1 MVKQFKAKKSTIFLS
16 LLLISTFVSCSKI
29 DKETILS
36 PNVTE
41 DIKVE
46 ENEVKVTLEKGNSY
60 LNDNDFANAKLTYEK
75 ATSID
80 KVNKDIYLQIKDKY
94 LELTRFDDALYFVQ
108 LALNNN
114 TDIDNM
120 KIISDNIKSKFE
132 ITSIDKSLYEGESYT
147 LPSELST
154 KINNENVS
162 IPVTW
167 NNSVINTST
176 AGTFSY
182 LGTNKEY
189 SRQFNAT
196 LTVVPPIVSAVVPP
210 VVAPVIPSVVDEE
223 HCYVKN
229 IYKSNGKTYI
239 DVDLVEFLRGNAA
252 LEGAIKDNNSKVGTN
267 DDGSKFVPDSY
278 YIRDNVHTQ
287 ITYEVSQNSTFNLAE
302 FHIYPNSSS
311 NGTITVPVPYD
322 RFESYIKS
330 HINGDYRPNL
340 CLIKFKNNVVYDVS
354 YVYTP

>member
-1 MVKQFKAKKSTIFLS
+1 MNKKFETKNLSIFLS

-75 ATSID
+75 AISID
-80 KVNKDIYLQIKDKY
+80 KVNKDIYLEIKDKY
-94 LELTRFDDALYFVQ
+94 LALTRFDDALYFVQ
-108 LALNNN
+108 LAINNN
-114 TDIDNM
+114 ADVDNM
-120 KIISDNIKSKFE
+120 KIISDSIKSNFE
-132 ITSIDKSLYEGESYT
+132 TATINKSLYEGDAYT
-147 LPSELST
+147 LPSELTT
-154 KINNENVS
+154 KINNEDISVP
-162 IPVTW
+162 ITW

-196 LTVVPPIVSAVVPP
+196 LTV
-210 VVAPVIPSVVDEE
+210 IPSVVPAVVPAVVPDVFDEE
-223 HCYVKN
+223 HCFVKN
-229 IYKSNGKTYI
+229 IYKSNEKTYI

-267 DDGSKFVPDSY
+267 DDGSKFVPDGY
-278 YIRDNVHTQ
+278 YIRDNFHTQ
-287 ITYEVSQNSTFNLAE
+287 ITYEVSENSTFNLAE
-302 FHIYPNSSS
+302 FYIYPNSSS
-311 NGTITVPVPYD
+311 NGTVTVPVPYD

-330 HINGDYRPNL
+330 HINGDYRSNL